1 MQGLQRRPSGVWVA
15 RLVVPARLRAAVG
28 RVEFIQSTSTSNLA
42 VAKVV
47 GGELLTQ
54 WRRRLLQFDQMANY
68 EELLRLV
75 DGDPILQVGG
85 HLPLRQAAEG
95 AGLDP
100 SVLLRQAA
108 AARADLFV
116 RCHTEPGF
124 VVSLSSLRTAMGG
137 RRIREDDDDDLHL
150 DHGPLV
156 IPGPNQMPDDAV
168 PHEATGVFRVCAE
181 DVPGVATAMLAGK
194 PAQII
199 ALDWSVPDVLF
210 IPHGTIVRTLDDI
223 EVVAAD
229 VDALRRRLASAIDPA
244 RLESARA
251 LRLASV
257 QGRAG
262 KTSKSGHKRLS
273 EGLDAYTREFLPQH
287 IRKPAEIERVRV
299 GISLLIEFMGDV
311 ALDEVDAEFLRAFRN
326 GPLAT
331 VLARENVVRAKY
343 GTTSMRASI
352 EAVKGTGWEIMSA
365 AERDL
370 RMQWIGRMMAWLHRQ
385 GWISEDPA
393 VGLRGESVQSK
404 AERAV
409 TDRAKKPRLPFD
421 RDELHSIFDVAWFR
435 TGCGE
440 MTEGGKTHRSFQ
452 PFRFW
457 LPLLALY
464 GGFRI
469 GEACQLWLSDVQQTA
484 AGTWFIDV
492 NESSADKSLKT
503 TWSARRVPLHPA
515 VLEAGFVE
523 WCDRLR
529 SAGYQRVFPE
539 LAWSDRVQYA
549 KEPIRAHTQ
558 LFEQLGMVRDGTKT
572 FHSFRH
578 NLNTAL
584 ERLPGV
590 TDVARKRVMGHL
602 PGEGVNER
610 HYLQDRSPDEAIE
623 FIRKVEFEITPV
635 ARFDLVAGLAAVRD
649 ALARKL
655 GDRRGKEDM
664 GPAPRAV

>member
-47 GGELLTQ
+47 AGKLLTQ
-54 WRRRLLQFDQMANY
+54 WRRRLLQLDQMENY

-75 DGDPILQVGG
+75 EGSPALQIGG

-108 AARADLFV
+108 AGKAELFV
-116 RCHTEPGF
+116 RCNCEPGF
-124 VVSLSSLRTAMGG
+124 VVSLNSLRRAMARNGPG
-137 RRIREDDDDDLHL
+137 QDNQNDLRL

-156 IPGPNQMPDDAV
+156 IPGPDQMPTDAM
-168 PHEATGVFRVCAE
+168 PHEAAGVFRLCAE
-181 DVPGVATAMLAGK
+181 DVPGIATAMLAGK
-194 PAQII
+194 PVQIV
-199 ALDWSVPDVLF
+199 ALDWRVPEVLFVPDRTL
-210 IPHGTIVRTLDDI
+210 VRTVDEI

-229 VDALRRRLASAIDPA
+229 VDALRRRLASAVDPA
-244 RLESARA
+244 RLEGARA

-273 EGLDAYTREFLPQH
+273 EALDAYAREFLPQH

-311 ALDEVDAEFLRAFRN
+311 TLDEVDAEFLRTFRN

-352 EAVKGTGWEIMSA
+352 EAVKGTGWKIMSA

-370 RMQWIGRMMAWLHRQ
+370 RMQWIGRMMSWLHRQ

-393 VGLRGESVQSK
+393 LGLRGESVQSK
-404 AERAV
+404 AERAA

-421 RDELHSIFDVAWFR
+421 RDELHAIFQVPWYRAGR
-435 TGCGE
+435 GE
-440 MTEGGKTHRSFQ
+440 MTQGGRTKRSFQ
-452 PFRFW
+452 PFRYW

-469 GEACQLWLSDVQQTA
+469 GEACQLWLSDLQQTA

-492 NESSADKSLKT
+492 NEASADKSLKT
-503 TWSARRVPLHPA
+503 TWSARRVPLHPV

-523 WCDRLR
+523 WCARLR

-623 FIRKVEFEITPV
+623 FIRMV
-635 ARFDLVAGLAAVRD
+635 RFDVPTVAAFDLAAGLVAVRD

-655 GDRRGKEDM
+655 GERIGKEDM
-664 GPAPRAV
+664 GPIGGK